1 MQDGEDERSRVA
13 SKTQRKFNSMQE
25 EQSGVETKPH
35 SRSWRCLLTGNSKVK
50 LTEKPHFEE
59 RGRKSPHMT
68 NECNVDGGNHLQTLS
83 LVQRKILLPSEFMP
97 HVSINMQPVAVC
109 LGPWRRHGHRRPA
122 RRTHNLIESMFHKH
136 TLHKSIMCP
145 EPLVL

>member
-1 MQDGEDERSRVA
+1 
-13 SKTQRKFNSMQE
+13 MQE

-68 NECNVDGGNHLQTLS
+68 NECNVDGGNHLQTVSGTKENPPS
-83 LVQRKILLPSEFMP
+83 LRVHAS
-97 HVSINMQPVAVC
+97 C
-109 LGPWRRHGHRRPA
+109 L
-122 RRTHNLIESMFHKH
+122 N
-136 TLHKSIMCP
+136 
-145 EPLVL
+145 